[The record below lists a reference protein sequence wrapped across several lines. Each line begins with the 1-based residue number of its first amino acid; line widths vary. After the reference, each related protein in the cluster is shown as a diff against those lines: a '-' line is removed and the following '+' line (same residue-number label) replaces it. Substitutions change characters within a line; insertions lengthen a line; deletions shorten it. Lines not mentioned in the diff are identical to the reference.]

1 MCLSEI
7 GSIAYVEWLKTL
19 SLRPDMNLTLHAH
32 IVMPDHM
39 HAVLSI
45 GANPYNG
52 GGMGDGAG
60 RDDTHDGTGDGQDRD
75 LGKDALQCVSTQ
87 IPVPSQIQVPSPTP
101 IPSDV
106 SIPSDA
112 PPSIPIPSM
121 TSGTYGPQRKNLSS
135 IMRGYKST
143 VTLQSRKINPHFGWQ
158 TRFYDIIIRDQRALD
173 NVVRYIEQN
182 PIAWSKKHE
191 NDPL

>member
-60 RDDTHDGTGDGQDRD
+60 DGQDRDLGKDGD

-87 IPVPSQIQVPSPTP
+87 IPVPSPTP